1 MMWKNTRIYEMDQEF
16 SITEKIQDAT
26 KEIHG
31 LVEII
36 ARIRKIPYDVS
47 TKQKDATI
55 LVDNEVS
62 ARNDSSADKNYT
74 DKEWCLPNGIEYMN
88 TEYGKARRTVRRI
101 EYAGMQQRRHH
112 RIPVKECTTR
122 TDIPGPEGQKRK
134 QYCAGHATVKCEN
147 PKSG

>member
-1 MMWKNTRIYEMDQEF
+1 MDQGF

-88 TEYGKARRTVRRI
+88 MEYGKARRTVRRI
-101 EYAGMQQRRHH
+101 EYAGMQQRRRYY
-112 RIPVKECTTR
+112 RIPVKEYTTR
-122 TDIPGPEGQKRK
+122 TDIPGPEGQSE
-134 QYCAGHATVKCEN
+134 QSCAGHATVKCEN
-147 PKSG
+147 PKSE